1 MRTESVT
8 EIKKNDKPI
17 DKKLSATLFS
27 KKEAFYYKMIDRFF
41 KDCTEEQI
49 VKMLNIINKESEI
62 SLRILDWFVTRHS
75 KKKIDFD
82 LNNDEIFDVHI
93 SYKAQLKSYKKTY
106 FDPFRRRKKFYYNYD
121 KNNTKKQ
128 VYTTIG
134 QLNFFRWAI
143 SNNIIEYVEKNL
155 TQLTKAM
162 NSSNKED
169 KKKKQR
175 QTSSDDD
182 GSDYSDSDD
191 SSTDET
197 PSSRKKQKITV
208 EKKKHKNKINM
219 TVTENIMD
227 DEVQII
233 LNFD

>member
-8 EIKKNDKPI
+8 EIKKNDKTI
-17 DKKLSATLFS
+17 DKKLSTTLFS

-41 KDCTEEQI
+41 RDCTEEQI

-121 KNNTKKQ
+121 KNNMKKQ

-169 KKKKQR
+169 KKKKQH

-182 GSDYSDSDD
+182 SDYTDSDD
-191 SSTDET
+191 SCTDET
-197 PSSRKKQKITV
+197 ISSHKKQKITV
-208 EKKKHKNKINM
+208 DKKKNKIN
-219 TVTENIMD
+219 VYAIENIMD